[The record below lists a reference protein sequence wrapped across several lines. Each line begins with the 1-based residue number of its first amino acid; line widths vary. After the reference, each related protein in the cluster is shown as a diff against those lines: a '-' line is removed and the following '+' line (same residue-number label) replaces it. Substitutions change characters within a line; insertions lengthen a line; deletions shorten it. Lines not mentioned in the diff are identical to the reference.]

1 MGTITN
7 GHKKTMGETG
17 AGITRADEIDM
28 TQENHFTNK
37 WGTHLI
43 GKDKMCLLCSPFP
56 ILELAVIQETC
67 PWFFEMR
74 ELIGER
80 PNIVPSG
87 LGNGNSEMDMSTFT
101 DGLGA
106 ASEEEGEEE
115 AAGSPTQWGIE
126 NDESELP
133 SNDEADGGEDGE
145 DGGKPDK
152 GKGKEQ
158 GSMMNKEVP
167 KLGRTGAKPGKSKP
181 ATRPAKENK
190 KKRKADEFADI
201 AEAEELTRQWQLEL
215 ARAKVEAKQATKQ
228 AEYAYKMQKMLDKKE
243 RRKEKNEERAE
254 KMRLLWLREERG
266 LGMGGMGI
274 PAVGT
279 GMHTATSRSGG
290 SSLSL
295 TPHNTSIHP
304 SLGNQSGFSDTF
316 TDTSTPD
323 GFYRVNSPVLLAN
336 DHTSSGPVDE
346 FVFAHIPA
354 DTHSSYSSHTSSGR
368 SSERGAEQ
376 MGTPSSSSMYGSY
389 TG

>member
-7 GHKKTMGETG
+7 GHKTTMGETG

-37 WGTHLI
+37 WGTYLV
-43 GKDKMCLLCSPFP
+43 GGDKMYLLCSPFP
-56 ILELAVIQETC
+56 ILELAIIEETC

-87 LGNGNSEMDMSTFT
+87 LGNGSSEMDMSTFT

-106 ASEEEGEEE
+106 ASEEEQEE
-115 AAGSPTQWGIE
+115 AAGSPTRWGIE

-133 SNDEADGGEDGE
+133 SNDEADEREDGE
-145 DGGKPDK
+145 EDGKPDSDK
-152 GKGKEQ
+152 GKKKC
-158 GSMMNKEVP
+158 SMMNKEVS
-167 KLGRTGAKPGKSKP
+167 KLGRTGAMPGKSKP
-181 ATRPAKENK
+181 ATRPAKETK

-201 AEAEELTRQWQLEL
+201 AEAEELTRQRQLEL

-243 RRKEKNEERAE
+243 RRQEKNEERAE
-254 KMRLLWLREERG
+254 KMRFLRLREERG
-266 LGMGGMGI
+266 LGMGIPTGI
-274 PAVGT
+274 
-279 GMHTATSRSGG
+279 HTATSGGSGR

-295 TPHNTSIHP
+295 TSHNN
-304 SLGNQSGFSDTF
+304 LSDTF
-316 TDTSTPD
+316 TDTSTPS
-323 GFYRVNSPVLLAN
+323 GFYHINSPVLPAN
-336 DHTSSGPVDE
+336 DHASSGPVDE
-346 FVFAHIPA
+346 FAFAHIP
-354 DTHSSYSSHTSSGR
+354 DTHSYSSHGTSSGQN
-368 SSERGAEQ
+368 SERGAEQ

>member
-1 MGTITN
+1 MN

-37 WGTHLI
+37 WGTYLV
-43 GKDKMCLLCSPFP
+43 GKDKMCLLCLPFP
-56 ILELAVIQETC
+56 ILELAIIQETC
-67 PWFFEMR
+67 PWFFEMC

-87 LGNGNSEMDMSTFT
+87 LGNGNSGMDMSTFT

-106 ASEEEGEEE
+106 ASEEEEEE
-115 AAGSPTQWGIE
+115 VAGSPTQWGIE

-133 SNDEADGGEDGE
+133 SNDEADEGENGE
-145 DGGKPDK
+145 DGGKLNK
-152 GKGKEQ
+152 GKGKEK
-158 GSMMNKEVP
+158 GSMMNEEVP
-167 KLGRTGAKPGKSKP
+167 KLGRTGAMPGESKS
-181 ATRPAKENK
+181 ATQPAKENK
-190 KKRKADEFADI
+190 KKRKADESADI
-201 AEAEELTRQWQLEL
+201 AEAEELTRQRQLEL

-243 RRKEKNEERAE
+243 RHKEKNKERAE
-254 KMRLLWLREERG
+254 KMRFLRLREERG
-266 LGMGGMGI
+266 LGMGIPTGI
-274 PAVGT
+274 HV
-279 GMHTATSRSGG
+279 ATSRFGG

-295 TPHNTSIHP
+295 TSHNTSIHS
-304 SLGNQSGFSDTF
+304 SLGNQGGLSNTF
-316 TDTSTPD
+316 TDTSTPSS
-323 GFYRVNSPVLLAN
+323 FYCINSPVLPTN

-346 FVFAHIPA
+346 FSFAHMPNA
-354 DTHSSYSSHTSSGR
+354 HSSYSSHTSSGQN
-368 SSERGAEQ
+368 SERGTEQ